1 MTRITGLAEK
11 KKKKKECIGQSRKI
25 IVAANTIVHVAYLYN
40 SGSDSR
46 NLIGQLQVSKRGRNL
61 ERDSKC
67 ASGGILS
74 APGTYLL
81 HNMYVSNSC
90 VAR

>member
-1 MTRITGLAEK
+1 MLRQYEINRLSLFLESTLFNNFVDFLQYNQPGIFHGCRLIAE
-11 KKKKKECIGQSRKI
+11 ESIP
-25 IVAANTIVHVAYLYN
+25 LDN

-67 ASGGILS
+67 QWGGF
-74 APGTYLL
+74 
-81 HNMYVSNSC
+81 
-90 VAR
+90 